1 MAPAPRLSVVVACR
15 HPTRDLGEVLDALAL
30 ACRGVET
37 EILLV
42 TPPGAPPGTRPDAPP
57 VRWITG
63 PARALVPELWGA
75 GLEAATGDV
84 TAFTTTEFRVPISW
98 ARALLDSLASGA
110 TGAGGAI
117 ALGSGASV
125 VGRAVYFLRY
135 SAFQPPLDDGPAHEI
150 PGDNAAYRTDALR
163 RHAHHMAS
171 GFWEVDFH
179 RRIRAEGGTL
189 RFAADATVTFR
200 SGGAL
205 TDRLG
210 ERFRHGRYSGAY
222 RTGTLGHPWWRG
234 VLATPLVPVV
244 LMSRILRRAART
256 GRLGQA
262 LGGLPA
268 LVPLAAAWAA
278 GEAVG
283 ALRARAARASR

>member
-1 MAPAPRLSVVVACR
+1 MAKPPRLSVVVACR
-15 HPTRDLGEVLDALAL
+15 RPTRDLGEVLDALRT

-37 EILLV
+37 EILVV
-42 TPPGAPPGTRPDAPP
+42 TPPGPPGPLPTVPA

-75 GLEAATGDV
+75 GLGEAAGEV

-117 ALGSGASV
+117 ALERGATV

-135 SAFQPPLDDGPAHEI
+135 SAFQPPLDDGPATEI

-163 RHAHHMAS
+163 RQAHHMAS

-200 SGGAL
+200 SGGTLA
-205 TDRLG
+205 DRLG

-244 LMSRILRRAART
+244 LLGRILRRAART
-256 GRLGQA
+256 GRLGRA

-268 LVPLAAAWAA
+268 LGPLAAAWAL
-278 GEAVG
+278 GEAAG
-283 ALRARAARASR
+283 ALGARFGRASR